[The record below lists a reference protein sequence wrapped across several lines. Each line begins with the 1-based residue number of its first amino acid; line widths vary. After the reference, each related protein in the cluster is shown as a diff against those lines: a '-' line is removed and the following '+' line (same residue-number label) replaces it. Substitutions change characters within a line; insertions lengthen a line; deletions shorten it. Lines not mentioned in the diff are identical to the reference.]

1 MFFGSAIL
9 SSATADADSLPGGKR
24 RRLEGPITE
33 GMEMGGRRRRTRRNR
48 RRSTKAQNNES
59 PGEKQ
64 CSGRSLAV
72 ISVLITAREGDYARH
87 YALSRE
93 KRKGKKGKWKV
104 NVETRRRASLLCRA
118 LIGRLVNLATVY
130 IS

>member
-1 MFFGSAIL
+1 MEGLLDLWSSNCEPHCFSAVQFFRQPPL
-9 SSATADADSLPGGKR
+9 TR
-24 RRLEGPITE
+24 TRCLEEAGRTHHR
-33 GMEMGGRRRRTRRNR
+33 GDGNDGRRRKRTRRNR

-93 KRKGKKGKWKV
+93 KRKGKKGKW
-104 NVETRRRASLLCRA
+104 
-118 LIGRLVNLATVY
+118 
-130 IS
+130 